1 MHLNPPIEFHVLHTI
16 NCSYIPELE
25 IFFWFSDSLIT
36 TMPRLLLLMLPLLLM
51 LLTSGK
57 SGRRRR
63 RRNRLD

>member
-36 TMPRLLLLMLPLLLM
+36 TMPRLLLLLM

-63 RRNRLD
+63 RRRRNRSD